1 MTTVSWYKVSPP
13 PAVLH
18 WLAMGTEVG
27 GHSLPSSY
35 HQIIGPGAPPDGH
48 MLLSCSC

>member
-1 MTTVSWYKVSPP
+1 MTTVSGYKVSPP

-35 HQIIGPGAPPDGH
+35 HQIIGTGARADDN
-48 MLLSCSC
+48 MLLSGSC